1 VSGRLL
7 RDVREVDSADFT
19 PFTDFRFALLVD
31 EAVRHHEH
39 MNELR
44 KHAHVPAG
52 YGHERA
58 DAGPIEHIPL
68 AHAPANVKPRSKWK
82 KPPGRRRRW
91 AQDGYT

>member
-1 VSGRLL
+1 MSDRVW
-7 RDVREVDSADFT
+7 RDDADDDFV
-19 PFTDFRFALLVD
+19 PFTNFGFSLLVRD
-31 EAVRHHEH
+31 ARRINECVD
-39 MNELR
+39 ELR
-44 KHAHVPAG
+44 KHVHVPAG

-58 DAGPIEHIPL
+58 DVGPIEHIPL